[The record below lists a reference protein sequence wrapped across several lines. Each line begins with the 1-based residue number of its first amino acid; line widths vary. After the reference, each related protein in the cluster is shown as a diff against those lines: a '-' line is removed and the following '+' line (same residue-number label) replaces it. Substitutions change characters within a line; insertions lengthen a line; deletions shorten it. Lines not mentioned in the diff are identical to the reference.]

1 MKHTC
6 EIKGYPNPNNWWWT
20 QTTLTPVWSQ
30 IKRNPNLWIF
40 RCHHFTGCTRHPQ
53 PDSHYC
59 WEHKSGD
66 SPVIAAENVSSR
78 TRQKLKGTKD
88 TKNYSEEQYFIVE
101 SIKEITTDNL
111 YKVKWVGFEDETL
124 KPWDQVN
131 SIGTVEDPLSP
142 KEEGV
147 FQQIKSQRK
156 IIQDIVVKT
165 KVQEMNY
172 PFQHLQ

>member
-1 MKHTC
+1 M
-6 EIKGYPNPNNWWWT
+6 
-20 QTTLTPVWSQ
+20 
-30 IKRNPNLWIF
+30 
-40 RCHHFTGCTRHPQ
+40 HHFTGCTRHPQ

-101 SIKEITTDNL
+101 SIKEITKENL

-124 KPWDQVN
+124 EPEENIPGFIIKFYKDNPHRV
-131 SIGTVEDPLSP
+131 GERLPDP
-142 KEEGV
+142 V
-147 FQQIKSQRK
+147 IKA
-156 IIQDIVVKT
+156 T
-165 KVQEMNY
+165 KKVY
-172 PFQHLQ
+172 YVHYDKALYKV